1 MRGHEELM
9 KVFEM
14 RSLWSSTTILA
25 GTLLVAILV
34 MFPIIGPGDS
44 RFLLTLIIIGLIACT
59 LLLFLSLFRWRYW
72 NNLVKTQIG
81 TRDWMR

>member
-1 MRGHEELM
+1 MRSHEEML

-14 RSLWSSTTILA
+14 RSLWSSTTILS
-25 GTLLVAILV
+25 GTLLFAIV
-34 MFPIIGPGDS
+34 IMFPIIGPGDS
-44 RFLLTLIIIGLIACT
+44 KLLLTLIVIGLSACA
-59 LLLFLSLFRWRYW
+59 LLLVLSLFRWRYW

>member
-1 MRGHEELM
+1 MQSHEDLM

-14 RSLWSSTTILA
+14 RSLWSSTTILS
-25 GTLLVAILV
+25 GTLLFAILI

-44 RFLLTLIIIGLIACT
+44 KLLLILIIIGLSACA
-59 LLLFLSLFRWRYW
+59 LLLILSLFRWRYW
-72 NNLVKTQIG
+72 NKLIKAQIG